1 MSALLPTLMNATIY
15 RRVSTD
21 SQFIGTQE
29 KICFD
34 YATLKGFEVPPE
46 NVFDDEDTSGTIP
59 LARRRGG
66 SRLLARIEASRGEG
80 GLKIG
85 NSQFPIFNCSQP
97 QLSQPIQHLIVS
109 KLDRLGRNAEDLLRT
124 VRQFTEIGVCV
135 HFVDM
140 GGEILTTQGPIGKMM
155 LTMLAGF
162 AEFERN
168 MIVTRIHD
176 RMKQKKERGE
186 LCGTVPYG
194 WDAILTGAVSPKGVA
209 IRVLQDNPT
218 ELGWLR
224 HMLKLREA
232 GLSYAKIAKDMNHRG
247 VPSKVP
253 AGTKIKN
260 NRGVEMLCSGLWGR
274 GNVAHVLNN
283 SHTKNL

>member
-1 MSALLPTLMNATIY
+1 MNATIY
-15 RRVSTD
+15 RRVSTEK
-21 SQFIGTQE
+21 QNLGTQE

-34 YATLKGFEVPPE
+34 YAALKGFEVPPE

-66 SRLLARIEASRGEG
+66 SRLLARIQASRGQGDGGTEG
-80 GLKIG
+80 QGD
-85 NSQFPIFNCSQP
+85 
-97 QLSQPIQHLIVS
+97 IQHVIVS

-168 MIVTRIHD
+168 MIVTRISD
-176 RMKQKKERGE
+176 RMKVKRDRNE

-194 WDAILTGAVSPKGVA
+194 WNAVPTGQITPKGIA
-209 IRVLQDNPT
+209 IRVMEENPI
-218 ELGWLR
+218 EQGWLR
-224 HMLKLREA
+224 HMLKLRRA
-232 GLSYAKIAKDMNHRG
+232 GLSYARIAQDLNSRS
-247 VPSKVP
+247 VPSKMP
-253 AGTKIKN
+253 AGTKIKD
-260 NRGVEMLCSGLWGR
+260 NRGRERLSSGLWSQ
-274 GNVAHVLNN
+274 GNVQHVLQNK
-283 SHTKNL
+283 HTQGL

>member
-1 MSALLPTLMNATIY
+1 MIASIY

-21 SQFIGTQE
+21 NQFIGTQE

-34 YATLKGFEVPPE
+34 YALLKGFEVPPE
-46 NVFDDEDTSGTIP
+46 YVFDDEDTSGTIP

-66 SRLLARIEASRGEG
+66 SRLLTRIEAAG
-80 GLKIG
+80 IA
-85 NSQFPIFNCSQP
+85 
-97 QLSQPIQHLIVS
+97 HVIVS

-124 VRQFTEIGVCV
+124 VRQLTEIGVCV
-135 HFVDM
+135 HFVDL

-168 MIVTRIHD
+168 LIVTRIND
-176 RMKQKKERGE
+176 RFKLKRSRNE

-194 WDAILTGAVSPKGVA
+194 WNAVLTGEMSPKGVP
-209 IRVLQDNPT
+209 IRLMEENPV

-224 HMLKLREA
+224 HMLKLRA
-232 GLSYAKIAKDMNHRG
+232 VGLSYARIAKDLNHRG

-253 AGTKIKN
+253 AGTKIKD
-260 NRGVEMLCSGLWGR
+260 NRGRERLSSGLWGA

-283 SHTKNL
+283 SHTKQMKK